1 MSKTANDTLDTFEG
15 WENATDIDFFGEAP
29 EEVKDEATKLLEEVE
44 KADIETTVED
54 KKKKTDPKAD
64 ETKKGD
70 EPEIDFFGDAGEED
84 DTKTKS
90 KASTDDNDEEDDTPV
105 ALSDKAVLTYLKSKN
120 LANFELNEGEELT
133 DELASELLED
143 SYEDAVEERVKSLMK
158 DLPDTL
164 KNFVKLATSGGD
176 VNELISKMAISP
188 TTKITKDLDL
198 EDEKNQILVI
208 KTLKATEGED
218 EDTTDT
224 YIEFLKDSG
233 KLKGV
238 SEKSKDKIVAANA
251 KQVADEA
258 ERTRQNK
265 LAQKERQRQFKAE
278 LSEFIDTKDEIASMG
293 INKVDKRN
301 LPSYIADRNVKLED
315 GRVTTAMQKDLFNVL
330 QDKDKTVILAKLLK
344 NNFDFSEIIK
354 AEKTKYT
361 KEVKQGLSRSKSAS
375 SNTTKGSSH
384 SGKGQ
389 LADYF

>member
-70 EPEIDFFGDAGEED
+70 EPEIDFSGDAGEED

-258 ERTRQNK
+258 ERTKQNK